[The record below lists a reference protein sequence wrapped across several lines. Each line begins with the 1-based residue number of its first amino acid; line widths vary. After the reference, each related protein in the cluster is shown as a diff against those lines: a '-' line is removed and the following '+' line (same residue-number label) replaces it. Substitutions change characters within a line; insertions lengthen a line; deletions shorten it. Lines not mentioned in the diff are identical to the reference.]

1 MAYVRIISP
10 DVRIVDDLAFVDICI
25 FHQLALLL
33 NCRSDGVIVCCGVV
47 GYLRSYRRGI
57 LRGDVARSLSISSSG
72 SERSKSTEE
81 DERRSLSP
89 ASTSWELIKVEFE
102 LPRCPPVHSRLKNIT
117 WMAKDCRSRRLEG
130 AASDAASCHR
140 FSIKDPPKV
149 CALLLPALASLGP
162 FSSTSPPAPPH
173 QPFCAA
179 LPAQAAVPLFLLK
192 ASCAVLP
199 RTLERTV
206 S

>member
-10 DVRIVDDLAFVDICI
+10 DVQVVDDLAFVDLCI

-89 ASTSWELIKVEFE
+89 ASTSLA
-102 LPRCPPVHSRLKNIT
+102 PVCGDIDLDLGSP
-117 WMAKDCRSRRLEG
+117 
-130 AASDAASCHR
+130 DAAVDL
-140 FSIKDPPKV
+140 DP
-149 CALLLPALASLGP
+149 S
-162 FSSTSPPAPPH
+162 
-173 QPFCAA
+173 
-179 LPAQAAVPLFLLK
+179 
-192 ASCAVLP
+192 
-199 RTLERTV
+199 
-206 S
+206 

>member
-89 ASTSWELIKVEFE
+89 ASTSLA
-102 LPRCPPVHSRLKNIT
+102 PVCGDIVLDLGSP
-117 WMAKDCRSRRLEG
+117 
-130 AASDAASCHR
+130 DAAVDLDPS
-140 FSIKDPPKV
+140 KDK
-149 CALLLPALASLGP
+149 GR
-162 FSSTSPPAPPH
+162 
-173 QPFCAA
+173 
-179 LPAQAAVPLFLLK
+179 QA
-192 ASCAVLP
+192 
-199 RTLERTV
+199 
-206 S
+206 